1 MKEKRVLL
9 CFILTI
15 VSFTVYLHAQR
26 DSVSPVVTGDSVAV
40 KAQEELLSG
49 KTKLDSLP
57 IKERELVVGLF
68 HQPPFVISG
77 KNGTWDGISVRL
89 WRAVADSLN
98 LTYKFSKVS
107 KEESAVDLL
116 NGEVDIHLLGDVTS
130 QAEAAV
136 DFSHIYHT
144 SELGVASSSSID
156 LSRLTKAFF
165 NERFWKI
172 ALMLSIL
179 LLIVGTLIY
188 LVERGTNEDHFGGD
202 RSVIKG
208 IGSGFW
214 WAGVTMTTI
223 GYGDKAPVTFA
234 GRALALIWMLIAMAV
249 TAVLTAS
256 LVSVVMGSSGNKNL
270 QAPDDLRE
278 KKIAAVEGSS
288 ATVYLDSEKI
298 AYKSFSDLSEAL
310 KAMSGDGV
318 DAVLHTVPALKY
330 SINNDPDL
338 SYRVQPLQLDPH
350 YYAFAV
356 PSESSLREELNLGL
370 LRILNT
376 SLWQQE
382 LNRFIPD
389 KKK

>member
-1 MKEKRVLL
+1 MKLKRVLL
-9 CFILTI
+9 CFLLFLFFSH
-15 VSFTVYLHAQR
+15 VSLHAQR
-26 DSVSPVVTGDSVAV
+26 DSLSPIVSKDSLEV
-40 KAQEELLSG
+40 KAQKDFILM
-49 KTKLDSLP
+49 KTQLDSIP
-57 IKERELVVGLF
+57 IKDRELVVGLF
-68 HQPPFVISG
+68 HHPPFVISG
-77 KNGTWDGISVRL
+77 KNGTWEGISVRL

-98 LTYKFSKVS
+98 LTYKFSEVDKGRS
-107 KEESAVDLL
+107 TVDLL
-116 NGEVDIHLLGDVTS
+116 KGEVDVYLLGDVTS

-144 SELGVASSSSID
+144 SELGVASSSTIN
-156 LSRLTKAFF
+156 LSGLTKAFF

-234 GRALALIWMLIAMAV
+234 GRALALIWMLVAMAV

-256 LVSVVMGSSGNKNL
+256 LVSVVMGGSGNKNL

-288 ATVYLDSEKI
+288 ATKYLDSERI
-298 AYKSFSDLSEAL
+298 AYKSFSDLSGAL
-310 KAMSGDGV
+310 KAMGGDEV
-318 DAVLHTVPALKY
+318 DAVMHTVPALRY

-338 SYRVQPLQLDPH
+338 SYRVQPLKLDPH

-389 KKK
+389 KK